1 MFNSDEHY
9 RAIIEHRDEIISDLY
24 QKIDELEC
32 DIELLKD
39 ENRELQSELSLYQR
53 GCMDRN

>member
-9 RAIIEHRDEIISDLY
+9 RSIIEHRDEIIADLY

-53 GCMDRN
+53 SCMDRN